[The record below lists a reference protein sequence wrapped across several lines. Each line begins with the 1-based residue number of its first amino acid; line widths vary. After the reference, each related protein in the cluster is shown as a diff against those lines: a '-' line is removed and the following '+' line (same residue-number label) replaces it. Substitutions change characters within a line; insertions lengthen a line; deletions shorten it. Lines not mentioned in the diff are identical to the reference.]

1 MLDIYTKIL
10 LHSWIVVT
18 GFYFIYWFVSPTDFT
33 SFLDYHHWMILLHS
47 MVFSIIGFYF
57 IRGSSSLNDF
67 DFIIWFVAPTDFTS
81 FLDYHHK
88 ILLHLLV
95 CRNLGFYFILESSSL
110 IFLLHSWIII
120 TYRFYLFLDHLF
132 FTSFIGFVVLLDLIS
147 FIGL

>member
-1 MLDIYTKIL
+1 
-10 LHSWIVVT
+10 
-18 GFYFIYWFVSPTDFT
+18 
-33 SFLDYHHWMILLHS
+33 MILLHS

-95 CRNLGFYFILESSSL
+95 CRNLGFYFISESSSL
-110 IFLLHSWIII
+110 IF
-120 TYRFYLFLDHLF
+120 
-132 FTSFIGFVVLLDLIS
+132 FTSFMDHHHLQILLILGSSFFYFIHWFCSTLGFNFIHWFIAPTVYFILESSSLKDFIS
-147 FIGL
+147 FSGL